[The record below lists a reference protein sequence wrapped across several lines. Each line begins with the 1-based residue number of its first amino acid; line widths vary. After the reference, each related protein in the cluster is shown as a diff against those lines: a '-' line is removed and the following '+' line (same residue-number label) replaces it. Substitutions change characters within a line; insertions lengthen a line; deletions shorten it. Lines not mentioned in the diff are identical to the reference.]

1 MLRLPVS
8 GILAELHQ
16 LTGAEDML
24 LLDPAAD
31 ELQVSIALAQRLSR
45 RSDGGILDVA
55 SLPFTDLEALLLEQ
69 RRVLLGNEVQPQA
82 GCTAPECSAQIDV
95 SFRIS
100 DYLAH
105 YRPRAS
111 RLAEPL
117 NEEPGWFRLR
127 DSQVS
132 FRPVTASDLLAVHG
146 LPNPEFELARR
157 TMRPQQPV
165 SKRDLER
172 VQQAMEAISP
182 SLSQELEGRCPE
194 CGASVRF
201 FFSPRSY
208 VTSELRF
215 EAAFLYEDV
224 HLLAVRYHWSE
235 EKILSLPRARRLQ
248 YAELAGRG
256 GV

>member
-8 GILAELHQ
+8 GILVELHQ

-31 ELQVSIALAQRLSR
+31 ELQVSMALAQRLSR
-45 RSDGGILDVA
+45 RSEGGILDVA
-55 SLPFTDLEALLLEQ
+55 SFPLTDLETLLLEQ

-82 GCTAPECSAQIDV
+82 RCTAPECSAQIDV
-95 SFRIS
+95 RFRIS

-117 NEEPGWFRLR
+117 NEEPSWFRLH

-132 FRPVTASDLLAVHG
+132 FRPVTAGDLLAVHG

-157 TMRPQQPV
+157 TMRPQPV
-165 SKRDLER
+165 SKRDLKR
-172 VQQAMEAISP
+172 VQQAMEALSP

-208 VTSELRF
+208 VISELRF
-215 EAAFLYEDV
+215 EATFLYEDV
-224 HLLAVRYHWSE
+224 HLLAARYHWSE

-248 YAELAGRG
+248 YAELASRG

>member
-16 LTGAEDML
+16 LTGAEDLL

-31 ELQVSIALAQRLSR
+31 ELQVSMALAQRLSR
-45 RSDGGILDVA
+45 RSDGGVLDVA
-55 SLPFTDLEALLLEQ
+55 SLPLTDLEALLLEQ

-82 GCTAPECSAQIDV
+82 RCTAPECSAQIDV
-95 SFRIS
+95 SFRID

-105 YRPRAS
+105 YQPQAS

-117 NEEPGWFRLR
+117 NDEPGWFRLR

-132 FRPVTASDLLAVHG
+132 FRPVTAGDLLAVHG
-146 LPNPEFELARR
+146 LLNPEFELARR
-157 TMRPQQPV
+157 TMRPQPV
-165 SKRDLER
+165 SKRDLKR

-194 CGASVRF
+194 CGAAVRF
-201 FFSPRSY
+201 LFNPRSY

-224 HLLAVRYHWSE
+224 HLLAARYHWSE